1 MAQHGSG
8 ARTPAVGYRLMS
20 LRVHPNGTVASYSV
34 FAEGWLTNP
43 RKRQFWGELAFDS
56 QQGCWTLLGP

>member
-20 LRVHPNGTVASYSV
+20 LSILPDGTIASYSV

-43 RKRQFWGELAFDS
+43 GKRKFWGELTSDGRRS
-56 QQGCWTLLGP
+56 S